1 MFDKLKSIFI
11 VEDEASK
18 KAKAA
23 ESNKKAAPKSK
34 GNVPTSKPSSKAT
47 SQSADSKPYVPPKGG
62 QPDEKFV
69 NMLLGAIEKNNMEG
83 FDYLEYKQALQN
95 LGTVEMDES
104 TRYKSA
110 MAMATTMGASQDG
123 LLKSANH
130 YIKVLTHEEKKFL
143 DAFQNQQ
150 NARINSQNSEI
161 QSLEKSIQDKT
172 KRIEQLKAEI
182 ESETKTLAEKK
193 NSIKNAADKVT
204 ATKDRFYIAFNIVV
218 EQIKA
223 DITKIKNYL

>member
-23 ESNKKAAPKSK
+23 QSNEKAAPKD
-34 GNVPTSKPSSKAT
+34 NVPATKPSSRAT
-47 SQSADSKPYVPPKGG
+47 SQQVESKPYVPPKGG

-69 NMLLGAIEKNNMEG
+69 NMLLGAIEKNNIEG

-110 MAMATTMGASQDG
+110 MAMARTMGASQDG

-182 ESETKTLAEKK
+182 ESETKSLEDKK
-193 NSIKNAADKVT
+193 NNIKNAADKVT

-218 EQIKA
+218 DQIKS
-223 DITKIKNYL
+223 DITKIKKYL